1 MGLKGY
7 TRNPGPVLACLKE
20 MGGKLI
26 VTKTLKLYL
35 PRTFE
40 DKRMLVMGNE
50 TYVVGVY
57 MLATED
63 KNYAVSLTTAMLRT
77 EPSSIDTVY
86 MDGVEMYELQYEPGD
101 ELIADL
107 NLVVNGKLIY
117 SIYDEIFSLGRVPPY
132 LSYRDLGRIFESAP
146 KHANVTLASTPTIL
160 QMLAAVI
167 SRNPDD
173 PMVYFRQVTNGKD
186 LDKAKYVSLKSSTHS
201 ATNTTARLMGAYFS
215 DNLTTALVHPAER
228 EENVE
233 RLLRQ

>member
-1 MGLKGY
+1 MDLKDY
-7 TRNPGPVLACLKE
+7 TRNAAPVLSGLKE
-20 MGGKLI
+20 LEGKLI
-26 VTKTLKLYL
+26 TTKALKMYL

-40 DKRMLVMGNE
+40 DKRMIVLGNE
-50 TYVVGVY
+50 MYVVGLY
-57 MLATED
+57 MLATD
-63 KNYAVSLTTAMLRT
+63 DRHYAVSLTTAMMRT
-77 EPSSIDTVY
+77 EPSSINTVY

-101 ELIADL
+101 EVISDL

-132 LSYRDLGRIFESAP
+132 LSYQDIGRIFESAP
-146 KHANVTLASTPTIL
+146 KHANVNLASTPTIL
-160 QMLAAVI
+160 QMLAAAI
-167 SRNPDD
+167 SRDPEN

-186 LDKAKYVSLKSSTHS
+186 LDTAKYVSLKSSTHS